1 MAKKSKEIIQL
12 LFPEY
17 QIKACVDE
25 RGFIAKKQQSTN
37 YAQKSTQTFNK
48 GNVQQQSAPASAPL
62 QQVSRTSTSSVAPM
76 QSVSTSVKTHTP
88 SKEETKAV
96 SRAVDAFDGL
106 SNELKKY
113 WVGSDNDRNSLCKAF
128 QRPYVKGFDNTK
140 PKNAILVLGAESRGK
155 VYAVRCITELLKEK
169 KVFRYAPIAT
179 IDMVD
184 YVADSS
190 NALFLSDL
198 FKALNTNTETVVFE
212 NIDKASLGQLDI
224 IYQLL
229 TEGTYKLSKR
239 YMVNNGSLVEA
250 TGILNTELVSEI
262 ATNGKFFVMTSVL
275 SQSKIISILGNK
287 IVKELGDI
295 ITLDPIGE
303 GQVKDLAYTLCV
315 NLVAKCKK
323 NLHIDIEFDNQIVEA
338 LSQKY
343 NASQGVKGLEN
354 HIDDHLYETLSE
366 MKLQEILWDDE
377 SAKLTYEDGYCVV
390 LKGGEVIK
398 TSSYLRN
405 YNAMELEE
413 ARKELEQVIGL
424 AKVKEYV
431 LNLETNYKVQKMREG
446 KGLKKSDISMHM
458 IFVGNPGTGKTTIAR
473 IVAKYLKAIGVLT
486 SGHLCE
492 VTRADLVG
500 QYAGH
505 TAVKT
510 TEVINS
516 AVGGVLFIDE
526 AYSLCRDKNDAF
538 GLEAIDALVKGMEDN
553 RDDLVVILAGYED
566 EMQEFLK
573 ANSGLKS
580 RFPNVVHF
588 EDYSVDEMCA
598 IAKVTAASKGYKID
612 DGCIEGLIHQFEK
625 HQIKGKN
632 DGGNGRLV
640 RNLIEAAV
648 LNQSKR
654 IINDVGADMEL
665 LLKEDFG
672 FDKVVE
678 FDLEKSLAEVIGMEE
693 VKKFIRTQYTMLQA
707 NKRRKKANID
717 VDTTQSLN
725 MIFAGNPGTGKTTMA
740 RIVADMFHSMD
751 ILKSGQL
758 VEVDKGGLVAQY
770 VGQTAKKTEEVFKSA
785 LGGVLF
791 IDEAYSITNDGSS
804 FGQECIDTLVKLI
817 EDYRGEIVVILAG
830 YSKEMKDFMKSN
842 SGLESRFP
850 LFVEFPDYSA
860 SELYQISLKMIH
872 ARGFRMD
879 LDGQKA
885 FENEIIDQKQYATEN
900 SGNGRMVRNLIDE
913 IIRKQSVRVIEENVE
928 HEETNLIKPVDIRG
942 EDKLKN
948 FDLEKELSGII
959 GLTSV
964 KDFVRTQ
971 YRMCLATEKRRKADL
986 KVDTTQSLNMIFAG
1000 NPGTGKTTIARVV
1013 AEMFKSMGILKKG
1026 QLIETDKTGLIAEYV
1041 GQTAKKTED
1050 VFKSAIGGVLFI
1062 DEAYS
1067 ITNDG
1072 SSFGQECIDTLVKLI
1087 EDHKGELIVILAG
1100 YSKEMNDFM
1109 KANSGLESRFPL
1121 RIDFPDYSASELY
1134 EICKQ
1139 MIAGRGFSLAEGSDK
1154 LIEEEIQKL
1163 KRHATASSGNGR
1175 MVRNFVESVIRRQS
1189 SRIATEDISGN
1200 ELTMILPVDIKA
1212 AETLVDGFDLEAE
1225 LAKVIGLDSV
1235 KKYIRS
1241 LNARLKLQA
1250 ERKKA
1255 GLKTDSTQTMHMIFA
1270 GNPGTGKTMMARTVA
1285 NVLYNMN
1292 VIQSNKLIETDR
1304 SGLVAGYVGQT
1315 AIKTREVIETALGGV
1330 LFIDE
1335 AYALAQGGDNDFGQ
1349 EAIDTLVKMM
1359 DDNRDRLVV
1368 ILAGYSDDMNKFL
1381 DKNAGLHSRF
1391 ANIIEF
1397 PDYSTDEL
1405 MQIADGFYSEQ
1416 GYVLSETGKVLLRQK
1431 LEVAKTNKQFGNGR
1445 YVRNVFE
1452 RSLNNQALRL
1462 SNLTEYTKEALV
1474 TITEEDIK
1482 EA

>member
-1 MAKKSKEIIQL
+1 MAKDVKEVL
-12 LFPEY
+12 KVLFPEY

-25 RGFIAKKQQSTN
+25 RGFIAKKQPTN
-37 YAQKSTQTFNK
+37 NVATGSQQTYSQ
-48 GNVQQQSAPASAPL
+48 GNVQQQSD
-62 QQVSRTSTSSVAPM
+62 PM
-76 QSVSTSVKTHTP
+76 QKVMSSQGTTSQKVKLSNKPYTP
-88 SKEETKAV
+88 MKEDQKVVTKASEV
-96 SRAVDAFDGL
+96 FDNL
-106 SNELKKY
+106 PNVIKKY
-113 WVGSDNDRNSLCKAF
+113 WIGSEADRAALCKAF
-128 QRPYVKGFDNTK
+128 ERPYVRGFDNKK
-140 PKNAILVLGAESRGK
+140 PKNSMLIIGAESRGR
-155 VYAVRCITELLKEK
+155 VYAIRCISELLRQK
-169 KVFRYAPIAT
+169 KIFRYSEIAVVN
-179 IDMVD
+179 MAD
-184 YVADSS
+184 YSTDASS
-190 NALFLSDL
+190 SIFMSDL
-198 FKALNTNTETVVFE
+198 YKSLNTNTENIVFE
-212 NIDKASLGQLDI
+212 NIDKATIAQLDI
-224 IYQLL
+224 LYHLMSDGI
-229 TEGTYKLSKR
+229 YKLSKR
-239 YMVNNGSLVEA
+239 YMMNNGSLVEA
-250 TGILNTELVSEI
+250 SGVLNT
-262 ATNGKFFVMTSVL
+262 
-275 SQSKIISILGNK
+275 KIISEIQSNGKYFVLVTEQSQAKIVSVLGNK

-295 ITLDPIGE
+295 IALDDIE
-303 GQVKDLAYTLCV
+303 GTQVKDLAFTMCV
-315 NLVAKCKK
+315 DLVAKCRE
-323 NLHIDIEFDNQIVEA
+323 NLHIDVEFDNSLVDA
-338 LSQKY
+338 VSTVYSKKT
-343 NASQGVKGLEN
+343 GVKGIKKHLDE
-354 HIDDHLYETLSE
+354 HLYEPLSE
-366 MKLQEILWDDE
+366 MKLEDILWDDE
-377 SAKLTYEDGYCVV
+377 KVKLTYEGDYCVV
-390 LKGGEVIK
+390 LKGGEKYI
-398 TSSYLRN
+398 TSQYLKN

-424 AKVKEYV
+424 AKVKAYV
-431 LNLETNYKVQKMREG
+431 LNLETNFKVQKMREG

-473 IVAKYLKAIGVLT
+473 IVAKYLKAIGVLS
-486 SGHLCE
+486 SGHLSE

-500 QYAGH
+500 QYVGH

-510 TEVINS
+510 TEVIKG
-516 AVGGVLFIDE
+516 AIGGVLFIDE

-538 GLEAIDALVKGMEDN
+538 GLEAIDALVKSMEDN

-566 EMQEFLK
+566 EMQDFLK

-580 RFPNVVHF
+580 RFPNIVHF
-588 EDYSVDEMCA
+588 EDYTTEEMYE
-598 IAKVTAASKGYKID
+598 IAKVTASSKGYKIAES
-612 DGCIEGLIHQFEK
+612 CKEGMLHTFEK

-632 DGGNGRLV
+632 NGGNGRLV
-640 RNLIEAAV
+640 RNLIEYAILV
-648 LNQSKR
+648 QSQR
-654 IINDVGADMEL
+654 IVQNPEDNMEL
-665 LLKEDFG
+665 LIDTDFG

-678 FDLEKSLAEVIGMEE
+678 FDLEKSLSAVIGMED

-707 NKRRKKANID
+707 NKKRKKANVE

-740 RIVADMFHSMD
+740 RIVADMFHVMG

-758 VEVDKGGLVAQY
+758 VEVDKGSLVAEY
-770 VGQTAKKTEEVFKSA
+770 AGQTAKKTEEIFKSA

-791 IDEAYSITNDGSS
+791 IDEAYSITNAGSS

-860 SELYQISLKMIH
+860 EELYAIGLKMIESK
-872 ARGFRMD
+872 GFVLNDESM
-879 LDGQKA
+879 KA
-885 FENEIIDQKQYATEN
+885 FRNEITDQKKIALDN
-900 SGNGRMVRNLIDE
+900 SGNGRMIRNMIDE
-913 IIRKQSVRVIEENVE
+913 IIRKQSVRVVEEDVPE
-928 HEETNLIKPVDIRG
+928 SETNLILEQDIRG

-948 FDLEKELSGII
+948 FNLEEALGKIVGLS
-959 GLTSV
+959 SV

-971 YRMCLATEKRRKADL
+971 YKMCLATEKRRKADL
-986 KVDTTQSLNMIFAG
+986 NVDTTQSLNMIFAG

-1013 AEMFKSMGILKKG
+1013 ADMFKSMGVLKKG
-1026 QLIETDKTGLIAEYV
+1026 QLVETDKSGLVAEYI

-1072 SSFGQECIDTLVKLI
+1072 GSFGQECIDTLVKLI
-1087 EDHKGELIVILAG
+1087 EDHKGEIIVIFAG

-1109 KANSGLESRFPL
+1109 KSNSGLESRFPL
-1121 RIDFPDYSASELY
+1121 RIDFPDYSATEMSE
-1134 EICKQ
+1134 IGKQ
-1139 MIAGRGFSLAEGSDK
+1139 MITSRGFI
-1154 LIEEEIQKL
+1154 LIDNAAKVFEEEIVRL
-1163 KRHATASSGNGR
+1163 KKHSNVSSGNGR
-1175 MVRNFVESVIRRQS
+1175 MVRNFVEDIIRRQS
-1189 SRIATEDISGN
+1189 SRIADSDVEESALTGIIETDIVPASSKK
-1200 ELTMILPVDIKA
+1200 VA
-1212 AETLVDGFDLEAE
+1212 FDLEKE
-1225 LAKVIGLDSV
+1225 LSCVIGLDSV

-1241 LNARLKLQA
+1241 LNARLKLQP

-1255 GLKTDSTQTMHMIFA
+1255 GLKTDNTQTMHMIFT

-1315 AIKTREVIETALGGV
+1315 AIKTRQVIETALDGV

-1335 AYALAQGGDNDFGQ
+1335 AYALAQGGENDFGQ

-1368 ILAGYSDDMNKFL
+1368 ILAGYSDDMQHFL

-1405 MQIADGFYSEQ
+1405 MQIAEGFYSGQ
-1416 GYVLSETGKVLLRQK
+1416 GYMLSDDGKAALREK
-1431 LEVAKTNKQFGNGR
+1431 IDTARTNKQFGNGR
-1445 YVRNVFE
+1445 YIRNVFE

-1462 SNLTEYTKEALV
+1462 SNENEYTTESL
-1474 TITEEDIK
+1474 TLITENDIK